1 MNKKTR
7 IFYPI
12 AILCVGIIGAIIIV
26 KSRPKIEKKE
36 VTFPPPLVRAQTI
49 QLQDVQLIV
58 KSQGTVSPR
67 TESELFAQ
75 VAGQV
80 IGVSPAFARGG
91 FFSKGEV
98 LIRVD
103 PRDYEFAISRLKAE
117 VAQAELRLAQEEGEA
132 SVAREE
138 WEKLGEGEDPNPL
151 VLREPQ
157 LAQAQAALEAAVAA
171 FKQAE
176 LNLERTRIKAPFDG
190 RVRSKNVDLGE
201 YVGPGIPVATIY
213 AVDYAE
219 VRLPVPDDQMAYL
232 DCCIDYRG
240 QDPSDLD
247 IAVTLKANYAGQRH
261 EWEGKI
267 VRIEGEID
275 PRTRMVTLVARVD
288 NPYRQPEE
296 GSRPPFA
303 VGLFVDAD
311 IKGLFVE
318 NVAVVPRSAL
328 RGKDR
333 VLVING
339 ENRLHFRDVNVLKA
353 DAETAVLST
362 GLADGERLCLSPL
375 ETVVDGMHVR
385 VMEEKEASQP
395 SSVEE
400 DRS

>member
-1 MNKKTR
+1 MNKR
-7 IFYPI
+7 IRYLLPFG
-12 AILCVGIIGAIIIV
+12 ILFFGIIGAFIMV

-36 VTFPPPLVRAQTI
+36 VSFPPPLVRSQTI
-49 QLQDVQLIV
+49 RLEDTQLVV
-58 KSQGTVSPR
+58 SSQGTVNPR

-80 IGVSPAFARGG
+80 IEVSPAFARGG
-91 FFSKGEV
+91 FFSTGEV
-98 LIRVD
+98 LIKVD
-103 PRDYEFAISRLKAE
+103 PRDYEFATSRLKAE
-117 VAQAELRLAQEEGEA
+117 VAQAELRLSQEEGEA

-138 WEKLGEGEDPNPL
+138 WEKLGAGEEPNPL

-157 LAQAQAALEAAVAA
+157 LAQARASLEAAEAA
-171 FKQAE
+171 LKQAE

-240 QDPSDLD
+240 QDPSSLNIDVILR
-247 IAVTLKANYAGQRH
+247 ANYAGQQH
-261 EWEGKI
+261 SWAGKI

-296 GSRPPFA
+296 GNRPPFA
-303 VGLFVDAD
+303 VGLFVEAE
-311 IKGLFVE
+311 IKGRFVKG
-318 NVAVVPRSAL
+318 VAIIPRSAM
-328 RGKDR
+328 RGKNR
-333 VLVING
+333 ILVIDE
-339 ENRLHFRDVNVLKA
+339 ENRLHFRDVVVLKA
-353 DAETAVLST
+353 DAETVVMANVSV
-362 GLADGERLCLSPL
+362 CLP
-375 ETVVDGMHVR
+375 
-385 VMEEKEASQP
+385 
-395 SSVEE
+395 
-400 DRS
+400 

>member
-1 MNKKTR
+1 MNKRTR
-7 IFYPI
+7 FFYPI
-12 AILCVGIIGAIIIV
+12 GILCVGIMGAIIMV
-26 KSRPKIEKKE
+26 KSRPEIEKKE

-49 QLQDVQLIV
+49 RLQNVQLIV
-58 KSQGTVSPR
+58 NSQGTVSPR

-80 IGVSPAFARGG
+80 ITVSPAFARGG

-103 PRDYEFAISRLKAE
+103 PRDYEFAISRLKAD
-117 VAQAELRLAQEEGEA
+117 VAQAKLRLAQEEGEA

-138 WEKLGEGEDPNPL
+138 WEKLGEGEEANPL

-157 LAQAQAALEAAVAA
+157 LAQARAALEAAEAA
-171 FKQAE
+171 LKQVE
-176 LNLERTRIKAPFDG
+176 LNLERTRIRAPFDG

-240 QDPSDLD
+240 QDPSNLNIDV
-247 IAVTLKANYAGQRH
+247 ILKANYAGQQH
-261 EWEGKI
+261 EWEGTI

-288 NPYRQPEE
+288 NPYSPPEE
-296 GSRPPFA
+296 GNRPPFA
-303 VGLFVDAD
+303 VGLFVDAE
-311 IKGLFVE
+311 IKGRFVE
-318 NVAVVPRSAL
+318 NVAVIPRLAL

-339 ENRLHFRDVNVLKA
+339 ENRLHFRNVGVLKA
-353 DAETAVLST
+353 DAETAVLSS

-385 VMEEKEASQP
+385 VMEEQAIQEP
-395 SSVEE
+395 SSSEE

>member
-7 IFYPI
+7 FIYPI
-12 AILCVGIIGAIIIV
+12 GILCFGIIGAFIIV

-49 QLQDVQLIV
+49 QLQDVQLVV

-67 TESELFAQ
+67 TESELFSQ

-80 IGVSPAFARGG
+80 IEVSPAFARGG
-91 FFSKGEV
+91 FFSRGEV

-117 VAQAELRLAQEEGEA
+117 VAQAKLRLVQEQGEA

-138 WEKLGEGEDPNPL
+138 WEKLGAGEEPNPL

-157 LAQAQAALEAAVAA
+157 LTQARAALEAAEAA
-171 FKQAE
+171 LKQAE
-176 LNLERTRIKAPFDG
+176 LNLERTRIRAPFDG

-240 QDPSDLD
+240 QDPSDLN
-247 IAVTLKANYAGQRH
+247 IAVTLKANYAGQLH
-261 EWEGKI
+261 DWEGKI

-275 PRTRMVTLVARVD
+275 PKTRMVTLVARVD
-288 NPYRQPEE
+288 NPYIQPEE
-296 GSRPPFA
+296 GNRPPFA
-303 VGLFVDAD
+303 VGLFVNAE
-311 IKGLFVE
+311 IKGRLVE
-318 NVAVVPRSAL
+318 NVAVIPRSAI

-339 ENRLHFRDVNVLKA
+339 ENRLHFRDVSVLKA
-353 DAETAVLST
+353 NADTAVLSA
-362 GLADGERLCLSPL
+362 GLEDGERLCLSPL

-385 VMEEKEASQP
+385 VMEEQPTQQP
-395 SSVEE
+395 SRSEE
-400 DRS
+400 DHS

>member
-1 MNKKTR
+1 MTKKIR
-7 IFYPI
+7 FIYPI
-12 AILCVGIIGAIIIV
+12 GILFIGIIGAFIMV

-49 QLQDVQLIV
+49 RLQHVQLV
-58 KSQGTVSPR
+58 VNSQGTVSPR

-80 IGVSPAFARGG
+80 IAVSPAFARGG
-91 FFSKGEV
+91 FFAKDEV

-117 VAQAELRLAQEEGEA
+117 VAQAKLRLAQEKGEA

-138 WEKLGEGEDPNPL
+138 WEKLGEGEEANPL

-157 LAQAQAALEAAVAA
+157 LAQARAALVAA
-171 FKQAE
+171 EASLNQAE

-240 QDPSDLD
+240 QDPSNLNIDV
-247 IAVTLKANYAGQRH
+247 ILKANYAGQRH

-275 PRTRMVTLVARVD
+275 PKTRMVTLVARVD
-288 NPYRQPEE
+288 NPYSQPEE
-296 GSRPPFA
+296 GTRPPFA
-303 VGLFVDAD
+303 VGLFVNAE
-311 IKGLFVE
+311 IKGRFVE
-318 NVAVVPRSAL
+318 KVAVVPRSAL
-328 RGKDR
+328 RGSDR
-333 VLVING
+333 VLVIDG
-339 ENRLHFRDVNVLKA
+339 ENRLHFRDIAVLKA
-353 DAETAVLST
+353 DAETVVLSS

-385 VMEEKEASQP
+385 VMEEQATSQTLTD
-395 SSVEE
+395 EE
-400 DRS
+400 NSL

>member
-1 MNKKTR
+1 MNKR
-7 IFYPI
+7 IRYLLPFG
-12 AILCVGIIGAIIIV
+12 ILFFGIIGAFIMV

-36 VTFPPPLVRAQTI
+36 VSFPPPLVRSQTI
-49 QLQDVQLIV
+49 RLEDTQLVV
-58 KSQGTVSPR
+58 SSQGTVNPR

-80 IGVSPAFARGG
+80 IEVSPAFARGG
-91 FFSKGEV
+91 FFSTGEV
-98 LIRVD
+98 LIKVD
-103 PRDYEFAISRLKAE
+103 PRDYEFATSRLKAE
-117 VAQAELRLAQEEGEA
+117 VAQAELRLSQEEGEA

-138 WEKLGEGEDPNPL
+138 WEKLGAGEEPNPL

-157 LAQAQAALEAAVAA
+157 LAQARASLEAAEAA
-171 FKQAE
+171 LKQAE

-201 YVGPGIPVATIY
+201 YVGLGIPVATIY

-240 QDPSDLD
+240 QDPSSLNIDVILR
-247 IAVTLKANYAGQRH
+247 ANYAGQQH
-261 EWEGKI
+261 SWAGKI

-296 GSRPPFA
+296 GNRPPFA
-303 VGLFVDAD
+303 VGLFVEAE
-311 IKGLFVE
+311 IKGRFVKG
-318 NVAVVPRSAL
+318 VAIIPRSAM
-328 RGKDR
+328 RGKNR
-333 VLVING
+333 ILVIDE
-339 ENRLHFRDVNVLKA
+339 ENRLHFRDVVVLKA
-353 DAETAVLST
+353 DAETVVISS
-362 GLADGERLCLSPL
+362 GLDDGERLCLSPL

-385 VMEEKEASQP
+385 VFEETERSSQTTD
-395 SSVEE
+395 EE
-400 DRS
+400 ISP